1 MKFVAVTACP
11 TGIAHSQMA
20 AENLETTAEERG
32 HEIHVEVQGAMGTE
46 NEIPADAIAEA
57 DAVIIAADTS
67 VPTDRFEGEVVVKG
81 SVKDGVND
89 PDGLIDEAIERAG
102 GDAAAA
108 SSESTAAGAEDESD
122 ADADESAATET
133 AAGTSDADDEPT
145 ADAGSQSADR
155 SSSDGGLVARLKK
168 LFS

>member
-32 HEIHVEVQGAMGTE
+32 HDIHVEVQGAMGTE
-46 NEIPADAIAEA
+46 NEIPDDTLAAA

-67 VPTDRFEGEVVVKG
+67 VPTDRFDGKIVVDG
-81 SVKDGVND
+81 PVKDAVND
-89 PDGLIDEAIERAG
+89 AGGMIDEAVERAG
-102 GDAAAA
+102 GDADA
-108 SSESTAAGAEDESD
+108 SSADEAAQEAEAQSASSPPSQAHDA
-122 ADADESAATET
+122 ADADEA
-133 AAGTSDADDEPT
+133 
-145 ADAGSQSADR
+145 ADASATDSSSQS
-155 SSSDGGLVARLKK
+155 STSSDGGLLARLKK

>member
-1 MKFVAVTACP
+1 MKLVAITACP

-20 AENLETTAEERG
+20 AENIQTTAEERG

-46 NEIPADAIAEA
+46 NEIPDDTLAAA

-67 VPTDRFEGEVVVKG
+67 VQQDRFGDHVVVKA

-89 PDGLIDEAIERAG
+89 ADGLIDEAIERAG
-102 GDAAAA
+102 G
-108 SSESTAAGAEDESD
+108 
-122 ADADESAATET
+122 ET
-133 AAGTSDADDEPT
+133 AAEDAETATADSETVGSDTDDSAMTDEPAT
-145 ADAGSQSADR
+145 ESTPPAETEPTESESAD
-155 SSSDGGLVARLKK
+155 SGGVIARLKR

>member
-1 MKFVAVTACP
+1 MKLVAVTACP

-20 AENLETTAEERG
+20 AENLQTTAEERG

-46 NEIPADAIAEA
+46 NEIPDDVLAAA

-67 VPTDRFEGEVVVKG
+67 VQQNRFGDHVVVKA

-89 PDGLIDEAIERAG
+89 ADGLIDEAIERAG
-102 GDAAAA
+102 GETDAEGTETNIEDTEADTEETADTDDSGTVDDTAAE
-108 SSESTAAGAEDESD
+108 STPSVDPESTASE
-122 ADADESAATET
+122 
-133 AAGTSDADDEPT
+133 
-145 ADAGSQSADR
+145 
-155 SSSDGGLVARLKK
+155 GGIMARLKR